1 MNCGNF
7 SRDDVISRTKT
18 KIPTGNLNAGDVATI
33 RLFRLEKPTMESV
46 SKISPTRISTPP
58 ARARTNPQDEAVN
71 LLICD
76 IAERVYGINR
86 FCVFSVKHCVPFYDG
101 TREIGLAYL
110 AGDEER
116 RTEVRLPRAW

>member
-1 MNCGNF
+1 
-7 SRDDVISRTKT
+7 
-18 KIPTGNLNAGDVATI
+18 
-33 RLFRLEKPTMESV
+33 MESV

-58 ARARTNPQDEAVN
+58 ARAGTKPRDEGAN

-76 IAERVYGINR
+76 VAERAYGINR
-86 FCVFSVKHCVPFYDG
+86 FCVFSVKHCVPFYDC

-116 RTEVRLPRAW
+116 WTEVRLPRAW